1 MKTPIVTILFPI
13 VTMATAVWA
22 QAAGPGV
29 TALTIIADSSW
40 SCEAEI
46 GDIRALTRQPIL
58 RLEPG
63 DYLEIISARAGKP
76 RIQLA
81 QTIKTG
87 DAQEMKNIDAAIGKL
102 RSYFLSDASLPNA
115 LDMAVRRLNDACSR
129 RQIDHVVIIIFTDG
143 RVSDSHAR
151 QILQLWEKTNAK
163 GWSLYL
169 TGTKYTNR
177 ILLVAASKGLNWSL
191 LSEASP
197 ELWLRRTRER
207 SETAGTPENEAAAPE
222 PHPSAEG
229 QSVGVVAGLSREVET
244 EAGTKQQSTSTD
256 ATQDGLRMKIDASVS
271 VGAPGNR
278 PGTGSSLSQER
289 VPEANEPAV
298 PSTVERPRQEAS
310 QPPASR
316 QSWWQRMKPAMRR
329 HWWLAL
335 VPLAVLGV
343 GLIWGMA
350 WATGEARKW
359 EQKAGSKVKP
369 TRPHATG
376 VLVLR
381 YGDRTYQ
388 QGSLDRFIRASI
400 GRHPDNAVR
409 LMDESVQDHH
419 LCIYRRGTELMVQNL
434 ANTPIK
440 VNTVEVKPR
449 GRYRVGLPGTIQLN
463 DKIKLTLEVL
473 TPTLNRQEDGS
484 ASHEKS
490 TEKARV

>member
-58 RLEPG
+58 RLGPG

-169 TGTKYTNR
+169 TGTKDTNR

-207 SETAGTPENEAAAPE
+207 SETAGPPDNKAAAPE

-229 QSVGVVAGLSREVET
+229 QSVGVVAGLNPKVEK
-244 EAGTKQQSTSTD
+244 EAGTK
-256 ATQDGLRMKIDASVS
+256 R
-271 VGAPGNR
+271 
-278 PGTGSSLSQER
+278 
-289 VPEANEPAV
+289 
-298 PSTVERPRQEAS
+298 
-310 QPPASR
+310 SR
-316 QSWWQRMKPAMRR
+316 
-329 HWWLAL
+329 
-335 VPLAVLGV
+335 
-343 GLIWGMA
+343 
-350 WATGEARKW
+350 
-359 EQKAGSKVKP
+359 
-369 TRPHATG
+369 
-376 VLVLR
+376 
-381 YGDRTYQ
+381 
-388 QGSLDRFIRASI
+388 RA
-400 GRHPDNAVR
+400 
-409 LMDESVQDHH
+409 
-419 LCIYRRGTELMVQNL
+419 
-434 ANTPIK
+434 
-440 VNTVEVKPR
+440 
-449 GRYRVGLPGTIQLN
+449 
-463 DKIKLTLEVL
+463 L
-473 TPTLNRQEDGS
+473 TPRKTDSG
-484 ASHEKS
+484 
-490 TEKARV
+490 